1 MSKIRLTSDGLVDV
15 DYTGIRLTS
24 GGLVKGSAS
33 GTPPVDDVL
42 FQNMLH
48 QIDSGLI
55 TQTASGLNGVLV
67 T

>member
-1 MSKIRLTSDGLVDV
+1 MKLRLTSKGIVDV
-15 DYTGIRLTS
+15 DYSGIRLTS
-24 GGLVKGSAS
+24 GGMVVGSAS
-33 GTPPVDDVL
+33 VTPTDDVL

-48 QIDSGLI
+48 PIESGLI